1 MISVRASCLAGRDLS
16 ESKLTGRDLAES
28 KLTGRDLA
36 RSKLNE
42 PDLVLSLLTKLTDRK
57 CGTIEQSH
65 IFFSIGSRL

>member
-36 RSKLNE
+36 RSELNE
-42 PDLVLSLLTKLTDRK
+42 PDLVTKLADRK
-57 CGTIEQSH
+57 CGAIEQTGRA
-65 IFFSIGSRL
+65 IFLFTGSRL